1 MSLRKEREKE
11 KRNEKWEKKKK
22 KEENNK
28 IILQGF
34 LRGPQGIEGGPDSF
48 RGRAGPL
55 ENKKFLKPQSYFMN
69 ILLNWKILVTLSK

>member
-1 MSLRKEREKE
+1 MKNGK
-11 KRNEKWEKKKK
+11 KRKK

-55 ENKKFLKPQSYFMN
+55 ENKNDRKKRG
-69 ILLNWKILVTLSK
+69 K